1 MYEALLLSTSDV
13 AALRAALKDPR
24 FSTLTGL
31 VPGLAVALQQPQPE
45 FDMGTLHDAYD
56 AISQVR
62 SNTNYP
68 EDWDDL
74 DDVVNLAMK
83 RRRVFD
89 EAQALAASQPVA
101 APAAPLRHF
110 VLVGERIGSNDGPSF
125 DAHVYTDFAAAC
137 AALDAYAERL
147 FPAEDFDEDDGV
159 QLKKYLREA
168 PQRYWIH
175 LENEAGEVRYT
186 LSLQEFTSAPATA
199 AQEVAD
205 AA

>member
-24 FSTLTGL
+24 FSSLTDL

-45 FDMGTLHDAYD
+45 FGMGTLHDAYD

-74 DDVVNLAMK
+74 DNVVNLAMK

-89 EAQALAASQPVA
+89 EAQALAASQPAA
-101 APAAPLRHF
+101 APAAPLRQF
-110 VLVGERIGSNDGPSF
+110 ILVSERIGSNDGPSF
-125 DAHVYTDFAAAC
+125 GAHVYTDFAAAC

-147 FPAEDFDEDDGV
+147 FPAEDFYEDDGV
-159 QLKKYLREA
+159 SLKRYLREEQ
-168 PQRYWIH
+168 QRYWIH
-175 LENEAGEVRYT
+175 LESDAGEVRFT
-186 LSLQEFTSAPATA
+186 FSLQEFTPAPATT
-199 AQEVAD
+199 AQEVPHGA
-205 AA
+205 

>member
-31 VPGLAVALQQPQPE
+31 VPSLAVALQQPQPE
-45 FDMGTLHDAYD
+45 FGMGALHDAYD

-74 DDVVNLAMK
+74 ADVVNLAMK

-89 EAQALAASQPVA
+89 EAQALAASKPAA
-101 APAAPLRHF
+101 APAAPLRQF

-125 DAHVYTDFAAAC
+125 GAHVYTDFAAAC
-137 AALDAYAERL
+137 AALDAYAERR
-147 FPAEDFDEDDGV
+147 FPAKDFDEDDGV
-159 QLKKYLREA
+159 SLKRYLREEQ
-168 PQRYWIH
+168 QRYWIH
-175 LENEAGEVRYT
+175 LETDRGEVRYT
-186 LSLQEFTSAPATA
+186 FSLQEFTPAPA